1 MGSCDAASEFAKFSS
16 QAEPTGSDAE
26 SESAGFASQA
36 EPTGSVAESESKG
49 FARQLALGA
58 AVALAAL
65 SGCAQ
70 PLIQDGAI
78 REDSMRDIVANTVRA
93 RAIEPKGPITA
104 RVVNRDE
111 LLAILSEAFDKWK
124 TPAELADYE
133 RALIALGLWPAGRDL
148 YAEALA
154 VYGEEIVGIY
164 VPSSEEL
171 LLVSNAR
178 APKSAIPE
186 RDRVTSQANPKD
198 SPASGLESLSAVS
211 RRNSQAEFALSHEII
226 HLLQH
231 QAYPE
236 LMDPDWMPK
245 NSDDLEAAIQAALEG
260 DAMRFSFDAIGMRAP
275 MPEEWMALLDGQ
287 FPGLEGSALAEA
299 PALIRL
305 TFDFPYAR
313 GYAMAWQ
320 EKFSLLESPP
330 ISTEQALHDDRR
342 FEAFLQMDLTE
353 LEDRL
358 PANCRTLQRNT
369 VGELQ
374 LSALFRDLS
383 EDPNPAIWGG
393 WNGDRYLVA
402 DCAGRTEWVW
412 WTAWDSA
419 TDAAEFADAY
429 FELAP
434 AVAARAS
441 SKRPALA
448 RVGATYVVVTS
459 SGFAEEA
466 SKPPPPATRVADL
479 VSLQALLHSTEKRAL
494 LQ

>member
-1 MGSCDAASEFAKFSS
+1 MGLCDAE
-16 QAEPTGSDAE
+16 G
-26 SESAGFASQA
+26 ESAGFA
-36 EPTGSVAESESKG
+36 K
-49 FARQLALGA
+49 RLALGA
-58 AVALAAL
+58 AVSLAAL

-70 PLIQDGAI
+70 PLLQDGAI
-78 REDSMRDIVANTVRA
+78 REDPMRAIVANTVRA
-93 RAIEPKGPITA
+93 RAIEPAGPITA
-104 RVVNRDE
+104 RAVNRDE
-111 LLAILSEAFDKWK
+111 LLAILSATFDEWK

-133 RALIALGLWPAGRDL
+133 RALIALGLWPADREI

-164 VPSSEEL
+164 VPSSKEL
-171 LLVSNAR
+171 LLVSDAR
-178 APKSAIPE
+178 AP
-186 RDRVTSQANPKD
+186 R
-198 SPASGLESLSAVS
+198 GLGFLRAAPREDF
-211 RRNSQAEFALSHEII
+211 QTEFALSHEII

-236 LMDPDWMPK
+236 LMDPERMPK

-260 DAMRFSFDAIGMRAP
+260 DAMRFGFDATGLQAP
-275 MPEEWMALLDGQ
+275 TPEEWATSLDGQ

-305 TFDFPYAR
+305 TFGFPYAR
-313 GYAMAWQ
+313 GYAMAWR
-320 EKFSLLESPP
+320 EEFRLLESPP

-342 FEAFLQMDLTE
+342 LEAFLQMDLTE

-358 PANCRTLQRNT
+358 PAGCRALQRNT

-374 LSALFRDLS
+374 ISVLFRDLS
-383 EDPNPAIWGG
+383 EDPHPSIWEG

-419 TDAAEFADAY
+419 RDAAEFADAY
-429 FELAP
+429 LELAP
-434 AVAARAS
+434 SVAARANS
-441 SKRPALA
+441 GIPAPA
-448 RVGATYVVVTS
+448 QIGATYVVVTS

-466 SKPPPPATRVADL
+466 SKPPPPATRVGDL
-479 VSLQALLHSTEKRAL
+479 ASLQALLRSSEKRAA

>member
-1 MGSCDAASEFAKFSS
+1 MESCDAASE
-16 QAEPTGSDAE
+16 
-26 SESAGFASQA
+26 SAGFA
-36 EPTGSVAESESKG
+36 K
-49 FARQLALGA
+49 QLALGV
-58 AVALAAL
+58 AVSLAAL

-70 PLIQDGAI
+70 PLLQNGVI
-78 REDSMRDIVANTVRA
+78 REDPMRAIVANTVRA
-93 RAIEPKGPITA
+93 RAIEPAGPITA
-104 RVVNRDE
+104 RAVNRDE
-111 LLAILSEAFDKWK
+111 LLAILSATFDEWK

-133 RALIALGLWPAGRDL
+133 RALIALGLWPADREL

-154 VYGEEIVGIY
+154 VYGEEVVGLY
-164 VPSSEEL
+164 VPSREEL
-171 LLVSNAR
+171 LVVSVAG
-178 APKSAIPE
+178 
-186 RDRVTSQANPKD
+186 
-198 SPASGLESLSAVS
+198 SPRGSTFLSAAS
-211 RRNSQAEFALSHEII
+211 RRDFQTEFALSHEII

-236 LMDPDWMPK
+236 LMDPERMPK

-260 DAMRFSFDAIGMRAP
+260 DAMRFGFDAIGLRAP
-275 MPEEWMALLDGQ
+275 TPEEWATSLDGQ

-305 TFDFPYAR
+305 TFDFPYTR
-313 GYAMAWQ
+313 GYAMAWR
-320 EKFSLLESPP
+320 EEFRLLESPP

-342 FEAFLQMDLTE
+342 LEAFLQMDLTE

-358 PANCRTLQRNT
+358 PAGCRALQRNT

-374 LSALFRDLS
+374 ISVLFRDLS
-383 EDPNPAIWGG
+383 EDPYPAIWEG

-419 TDAAEFADAY
+419 RDAAEFADAY
-429 FELAP
+429 LELAP
-434 AVAARAS
+434 SVAARAH
-441 SKRPALA
+441 SKVPALA
-448 RVGATYVVVTS
+448 QIGATYVVVTS
-459 SGFAEEA
+459 TGFAEEA

-479 VSLQALLHSTEKRAL
+479 VSLQALLRSSEKRAV

>member
-1 MGSCDAASEFAKFSS
+1 MGSRDAASESKR
-16 QAEPTGSDAE
+16 
-26 SESAGFASQA
+26 FAS
-36 EPTGSVAESESKG
+36 
-49 FARQLALGA
+49 RLALGA
-58 AVALAAL
+58 AASLAAL
-65 SGCAQ
+65 LGCGQ
-70 PLIQDGAI
+70 PMIQDGAI
-78 REDSMRDIVANTVRA
+78 REGPMRDIAANTVRA
-93 RAIEPKGPITA
+93 RAIEPASPITA

-111 LLAILSEAFDKWK
+111 LLAILSEAFGEWK

-133 RALIALGLWPAGRDL
+133 RALIALGLWPAGRDI

-171 LLVSNAR
+171 LLVSDAR
-178 APKSAIPE
+178 APGVSGVFSAM
-186 RDRVTSQANPKD
+186 
-198 SPASGLESLSAVS
+198 S
-211 RRNSQAEFALSHEII
+211 RRDFQTEFALSHEII

-260 DAMRFSFDAIGMRAP
+260 DAMRFSFDAIDLRAP
-275 MPEEWMALLDGQ
+275 LPEEWAALLAGQ
-287 FPGLEGSALAEA
+287 FPGLEGGALAEA

-305 TFDFPYAR
+305 TFEFPYAR
-313 GYAMAWQ
+313 GYAIAWR
-320 EKFSLLESPP
+320 EEFRLLESPP

-342 FEAFLQMDLTE
+342 REAFLQMDLTE

-358 PANCRTLQRNT
+358 PADCRTLQRNT

-374 LSALFRDLS
+374 ISVLFRDLL
-383 EDPNPAIWGG
+383 EAPDPATWEG

-402 DCAGRTEWVW
+402 DCAGRTDWVW

-419 TDAAEFADAY
+419 EDAAEFAGAY
-429 FELAP
+429 LELAP

-441 SKRPALA
+441 SEIPALA
-448 RVGATYVVVTS
+448 QVGATYVVVTS

-466 SKPPPPATRVADL
+466 SRPPPPATRVADL
-479 VSLQALLHSTEKRAL
+479 ASLQALLRSTARVKPPGAPKRIGSDENAY
-494 LQ
+494 

>member
-1 MGSCDAASEFAKFSS
+1 MGSCGAA
-16 QAEPTGSDAE
+16 
-26 SESAGFASQA
+26 SESAGFA
-36 EPTGSVAESESKG
+36 K
-49 FARQLALGA
+49 QLALGV
-58 AVALAAL
+58 AVSLAAL

-70 PLIQDGAI
+70 PLLQNGVI
-78 REDSMRDIVANTVRA
+78 REDPMRAIVANTVRA
-93 RAIEPKGPITA
+93 RAIEPAGPITA
-104 RVVNRDE
+104 RAVNRDE
-111 LLAILSEAFDKWK
+111 LLAILSATFDEWK

-133 RALIALGLWPAGRDL
+133 RALIALGLWPADREI

-164 VPSSEEL
+164 VPSSKEL
-171 LLVSNAR
+171 LLVSD
-178 APKSAIPE
+178 APAPRGLGFLWAAPR
-186 RDRVTSQANPKD
+186 RDFQT
-198 SPASGLESLSAVS
+198 
-211 RRNSQAEFALSHEII
+211 EFALSHEII

-236 LMDPDWMPK
+236 LMDPKRMPK

-260 DAMRFSFDAIGMRAP
+260 DAMRFGFDAIGLRAP
-275 MPEEWMALLDGQ
+275 TPEEWATSLDGQ

-305 TFDFPYAR
+305 TFDFPYTR
-313 GYAMAWQ
+313 GYAMAWR
-320 EKFSLLESPP
+320 EEFRLLESPP

-342 FEAFLQMDLTE
+342 LEAFLQMDLTE

-358 PANCRTLQRNT
+358 PAGCRALQRNT

-374 LSALFRDLS
+374 ISVLFRDLS
-383 EDPNPAIWGG
+383 EDSYPAIWEG

-419 TDAAEFADAY
+419 RDAAEFADAY
-429 FELAP
+429 LELAP
-434 AVAARAS
+434 SVAARANS
-441 SKRPALA
+441 EIPALA
-448 RVGATYVVVTS
+448 QIGATYVVVTS

-479 VSLQALLHSTEKRAL
+479 ASLQALLRSSEKRAA